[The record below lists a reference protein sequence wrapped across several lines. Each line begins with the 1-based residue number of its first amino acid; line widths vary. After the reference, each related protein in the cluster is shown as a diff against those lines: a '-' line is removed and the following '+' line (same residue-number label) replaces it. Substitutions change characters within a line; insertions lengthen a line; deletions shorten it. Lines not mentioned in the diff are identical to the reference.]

1 MPVPSQSQTVATL
14 HTEIGG
20 STYAAPPTALHSMT
34 RQALASL
41 GVLNPATGAYL
52 PGKGQADV
60 DRALGVPSVA
70 QEHLARLCAARGV

>member
-1 MPVPSQSQTVATL
+1 MATRAQTVSTL
-14 HTEIGG
+14 HSEITAN
-20 STYAAPPTALHSMT
+20 TYAAPATVLHSGI
-34 RQALASL
+34 RQNLAAL

-70 QEHLARLCAARGV
+70 QEHLLRLCAARGV

>member
-1 MPVPSQSQTVATL
+1 MPNRSQTAATL

-20 STYAAPPTALHSMT
+20 STYATPPTVTHSMT
-34 RQALASL
+34 RQALAVL

-60 DRALGVPSVA
+60 DRALGVPGVA
-70 QEHLARLCAARGV
+70 QEQLARLCAARGV